1 MATIYIGIGGNLG
14 DRAGLLARA
23 VEQLSAAFGPIE
35 MSSLYETE
43 PVGYADQPQYLNA
56 VVRAKSSLEPH
67 EILAILQQIELDLG
81 RVRSFP
87 SAPRTVDLDF
97 LFYDG
102 LVLDSDDLTLPH
114 PRLHERFFVLVP
126 LAEIAPNLVHPR
138 LRQTASA
145 MLNELGPAR
154 GVQRYDPD

>member
-14 DRAGLLARA
+14 DRAGLLAGA
-23 VEQLSAAFGPIE
+23 VEQLSAAFGPVE

-56 VVRAKSSLEPH
+56 VVRAETYLDPH
-67 EILAILQQIELDLG
+67 DILAILMRIELDLG
-81 RVRSFP
+81 RERSFP

-97 LFYDG
+97 LFYDD
-102 LVLDSDDLTLPH
+102 LVLDTPDLKLPH

-126 LAEIAPNLVHPR
+126 LAEIAPDLRHPR
-138 LRQTASA
+138 LGKTVRE
-145 MLNELGPAR
+145 LLEDLGPTR
-154 GVQRYDPD
+154 GVRRYEPE

>member
-67 EILAILQQIELDLG
+67 EILAILQRIELDLG

-97 LFYDG
+97 LFYDD

>member
-1 MATIYIGIGGNLG
+1 MATIYIAIGGNLG

-23 VEQLSAAFGPIE
+23 VEQLSAAFGPVE

-56 VVRAKSSLEPH
+56 VVRAETYLDPH
-67 EILAILQQIELDLG
+67 EILAILQRIELDLG

-87 SAPRTVDLDF
+87 HAPRTVDLDF
-97 LFYDG
+97 LFCED
-102 LVLDSDDLTLPH
+102 LVLDTDDLTLPH

-126 LAEIAPNLVHPR
+126 MAEIAPDVTHPR
-138 LRQTASA
+138 LGKTVRE
-145 MLNELGPAR
+145 LLDDLGPAQ
-154 GVQRYDPD
+154 GVSRYEPE